1 MSLSTMSKVQRRKD
15 KQGNVQF
22 LKRSQPTGGDRQTKR
37 QLYYSKNK
45 QSTMLIIL
53 YVLLNPQIPILQI
66 KKMD

>member
-22 LKRSQPTGGDRQTKR
+22 LKRSQPTGGDCQTKR